1 MTDGYF
7 IGLMSGTSLDGVD
20 AALVQFSAGKSHCEA
35 TYYQAYPDTLKNSLL
50 SLHNTASD
58 ELSTSLT
65 VANQISDLYADAV
78 LGLLNK
84 ANANHAN
91 IHAIGAHGQTI
102 RHVPE
107 HGYSCQ
113 LLNSARLAEKT
124 KINVISDFRSRDIA
138 AGGQGAP
145 LVPAFHQ
152 AFFAH
157 PHENRAVVNIGGIAN
172 VTYLAQSGKV
182 SGFDTGP
189 GNILLD
195 HWTQLKLGQAYDHD
209 GQWAKSGNVIESLLA
224 NMLAEPYLQAHPPKS
239 TGRDLFNAQWL
250 QQHILYPH
258 CKPEDIA
265 RTLVEFTA
273 KTLIDQ
279 TSRFCDQVDK
289 LYLCGGGTHNA
300 YLIERIQ
307 ALSPVGVNTTDT
319 LGINSDWVEAIAFA
333 WLAKRFMDGAP
344 GNIPAVTGAAGPRI
358 LGTMSL
364 A

>member
-7 IGLMSGTSLDGVD
+7 IGLMSGTSLDGID
-20 AALVQFSAGKSHCEA
+20 AALVEFSGDSVHCSE
-35 TYYQAYPDTLKNSLL
+35 TYYQAYPDRLKNDLL
-50 SLHNTASD
+50 SLHHNSND
-58 ELSTSLT
+58 ELSLSLT
-65 VANQISDLYADAV
+65 VANQISDYYAEAV
-78 LGLLNK
+78 LCLLDK
-84 ANANHAN
+84 AKLESKN

-124 KINVISDFRSRDIA
+124 KINVVGDFRSRDIA

-152 AFFAH
+152 ASFAH
-157 PHENRAVVNIGGIAN
+157 PSENRAVVNIGGIAN
-172 VTYLAQSGKV
+172 VTYLAQSGQV

-189 GNILLD
+189 GNLLLD
-195 HWTQLKLGQAYDHD
+195 HWTQLKLGKAYDQN
-209 GQWAKSGNVIESLLA
+209 GQWAKSGNVIDNLLT
-224 NMLAEPYLQAHPPKS
+224 NMLAEPYLQLHPPKS
-239 TGRDLFNAQWL
+239 TGRDLFNAKWL
-250 QQHILYPH
+250 QEHILHLH

-265 RTLVEFTA
+265 STLIEFSA
-273 KTLIDQ
+273 KTIVEQ
-279 TSRFCDQVDK
+279 TNRFCPEVDN

-300 YLIERIQ
+300 YLMERVQ
-307 ALSPVGVNTTDT
+307 ALAPVTITTTDT
-319 LGINSDWVEAIAFA
+319 LGIASDWVEAIAFA
-333 WLAKRFMDGAP
+333 WLAKQFVDGKP